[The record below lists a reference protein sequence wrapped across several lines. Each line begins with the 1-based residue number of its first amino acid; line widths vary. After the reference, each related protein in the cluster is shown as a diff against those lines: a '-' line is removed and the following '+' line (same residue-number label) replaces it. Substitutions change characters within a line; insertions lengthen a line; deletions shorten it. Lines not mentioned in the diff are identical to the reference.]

1 MLTLLICLGVGMTFA
16 ASWVLGRTVLRG
28 EPSPFVLELPPYRK
42 PQVGKVIIH
51 SLIDRTI
58 FVLGRSVLTAA
69 PVGIL
74 IWCMANWQV
83 DGQTALQLAADVFS
97 GLGWLLGLDGTIL
110 LAFLLGLPANEIVLP
125 VALTAY
131 LGAGQLTDYSSLS
144 ALSHILTENGW
155 TACTAVCYLVF
166 TLFHSPCATT
176 LLTIRKETGSRRW
189 TFAAFLLPTGIGVL
203 FCTLIHAFCIL
214 LK

>member
-1 MLTLLICLGVGMTFA
+1 MLTLLICLSVGMTFA
-16 ASWVLGRTVLRG
+16 VSWVLGRTILRG
-28 EPSPFVLELPPYRK
+28 EPSPFVLELPPYRR
-42 PQVGKVIIH
+42 PQYGKVIVR
-51 SLIDRTI
+51 SLLDRTI

-74 IWCMANWQV
+74 IWCMANWRA
-83 DGQTALQLAADVFS
+83 DGCTVLQIAAELFS
-97 GLGWLLGLDGTIL
+97 GFGTLIGLDGTML
-110 LAFLLGLPANEIVLP
+110 LAFILGLPANEIVLP
-125 VALTAY
+125 VAVTAY
-131 LGAGQLTDYSSLS
+131 LGAGQLTDYSSLGTL
-144 ALSHILTENGW
+144 ARILTDNGW
-155 TACTAVCYLVF
+155 TVCTAVCYLVF

-203 FCTLIHAFCIL
+203 VCTLIHAFCIL